1 MLKIRLSQVGKKNQR
16 SYRIVVSE
24 KRSKRDGKNVEII
37 GAYNPNLEPP
47 LLKIKE
53 DRLLYWLKEGAQ
65 MTPTVRKL
73 INQQ

>member
-24 KRSKRDGKNVEII
+24 ERSKRDSKNVEVL
-37 GAYNPNLEPP
+37 GAYNPNLKPP
-47 LLKIKE
+47 LLKVKK
-53 DRLLYWLKEGAQ
+53 DRLQYWLKEGVQ

-73 INQQ
+73 INQ